1 MKVLLDE
8 NFPHQ
13 LRLELPE
20 HDVSTVAYM
29 GWSGIHNGASLRQ
42 APSAGFDAMMTNDR
56 GFEHQQNLNELPF
69 AVMLVLAP
77 SNTIETLRPSIPQ
90 ILEALAWL
98 QPRQFIK
105 VIVQ

>member
-1 MKVLLDE
+1 
-8 NFPHQ
+8 
-13 LRLELPE
+13 
-20 HDVSTVAYM
+20 
-29 GWSGIHNGASLRQ
+29 
-42 APSAGFDAMMTNDR
+42 MMTNDR
-56 GFEHQQNLNELPF
+56 GFEHQQNLNELPL

-90 ILEALAWL
+90 ILEALAWI